1 MSQNLFKNGVEATRK
16 SMEAS
21 KAREVAKE
29 IKQYGGVD
37 AYNLMDQGDL
47 VPIVVDGMVIGA
59 ATSKKD
65 AEAAVEY
72 LSHFTDGKPLTKDTV
87 MEAGMKAMVA
97 TKIGK
102 NLMDAKKDDG
112 IKVVDSIKVGSVE
125 YIIDETN
132 ELYDVYGGHICN
144 VADVVEAK
152 AEGKLSEELYKE
164 ILTSRI
170 KASYPEDCEEDYY
183 DDDCDCCCCD
193 EDEEDW

>member
-21 KAREVAKE
+21 KARKAAKE

-47 VPIVVDGMVIGA
+47 VPIIVDGMVIGA

-65 AEAAVEY
+65 ADAAVEY

-102 NLMDAKKDDG
+102 NLMDAKKESG
-112 IKVVDSIKVGSVE
+112 IKINDSIKVGETE

-132 ELYDVYGGHICN
+132 ELYDIYGGHICN

-152 AEGKLSEELYKE
+152 NEGKLSEELYKE

-170 KASYPEDCEEDYY
+170 KASYPEEDDEDCY
-183 DDDCDCCCCD
+183 DDDCECDCYN

>member
-16 SMEAS
+16 SMEAAELR
-21 KAREVAKE
+21 KAAKE

-47 VPIVVDGMVIGA
+47 VPIIVDGMVIGA

-65 AEAAVEY
+65 ADAAVEY
-72 LSHFTDGKPLTKDTV
+72 LSHFTGGKPLTKDTV

-102 NLMDAKKDDG
+102 NLMDAKKESG
-112 IKVVDSIKVGSVE
+112 IKVSDSIKVGETE

-132 ELYDVYGGHICN
+132 ELYDIYGGHICN

-152 AEGKLSEELYKE
+152 NEGKLSEELYKE

-170 KASYPEDCEEDYY
+170 KASYPEEDEEDCYCDDCE
-183 DDDCDCCCCD
+183 CDCYD